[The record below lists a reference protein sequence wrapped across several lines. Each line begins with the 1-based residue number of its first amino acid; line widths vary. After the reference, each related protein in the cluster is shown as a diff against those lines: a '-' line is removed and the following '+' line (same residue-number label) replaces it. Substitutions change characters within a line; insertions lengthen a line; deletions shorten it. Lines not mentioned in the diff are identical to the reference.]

1 MIIKKY
7 NSLYSK
13 DIFKI
18 NVPQNTIT
26 RIFLSRMSPLKKK
39 FKGKKILDF
48 SCGSGPYLNFFL
60 NLGFKVFATEI
71 SYNLI
76 SILKKKI

>member
-1 MIIKKY
+1 MITKKY
-7 NSLYSK
+7 NLLYSK

-39 FKGKKILDF
+39 FKGKKSAKASLTCDTQY
-48 SCGSGPYLNFFL
+48 YL
-60 NLGFKVFATEI
+60 K
-71 SYNLI
+71 
-76 SILKKKI
+76 